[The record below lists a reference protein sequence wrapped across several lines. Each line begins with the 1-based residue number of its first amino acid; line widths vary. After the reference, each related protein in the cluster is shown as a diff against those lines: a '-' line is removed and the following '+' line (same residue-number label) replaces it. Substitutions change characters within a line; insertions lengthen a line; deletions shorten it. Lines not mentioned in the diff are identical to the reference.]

1 MAVKL
6 RLVRFGKKKKPFYRL
21 AAAESTNARDGEVV
35 EFIGKYDPQQEPVF
49 FEIDEEKVKA
59 WIAKGAQP
67 TQTVNRLLAEK
78 GIGEKVEYTS
88 ANQKISKK
96 ERKAKTEEN
105 K

>member
-1 MAVKL
+1 M
-6 RLVRFGKKKKPFYRL
+6 
-21 AAAESTNARDGEVV
+21 
-35 EFIGKYDPQQEPVF
+35 
-49 FEIDEEKVKA
+49 KA